1 MMTISIVIV
10 INTFVSVR
18 WIQFI
23 FLWILILFSYFL
35 ERNSPDILAQLEIN
49 MDDSINSGNFSVTV
63 YLRLIQNHSI
73 THMYLLAVY
82 VKEELRLHGTCLWKF
97 LQILTYGFNSLYLT
111 QFLTSF
117 SSFNHPLYLYAWFLI
132 LFHLTEM
139 MFSWSTHLLMF
150 LLLETLMSFI
160 RTS

>member
-1 MMTISIVIV
+1 
-10 INTFVSVR
+10 
-18 WIQFI
+18 
-23 FLWILILFSYFL
+23 
-35 ERNSPDILAQLEIN
+35 

-82 VKEELRLHGTCLWKF
+82 VKEELRLHGTCLLKT
-97 LQILTYGFNSLYLT
+97 LQILTYGFNGLYLT

-139 MFSWSTHLLMF
+139 MFS
-150 LLLETLMSFI
+150 
-160 RTS
+160 